1 MSQNALR
8 AADPTSAPVMTKR
21 AWWLVGLNILAPG
34 SAQVLAGSRRLG
46 RFALSFTFILW
57 ALVIIGVVAALV
69 FRTDLLGIVLQPAP
83 LWIATVVLAFY
94 GVLWVICTLD
104 TLRIARLVRVHGA
117 ARGAVAL
124 LAVVALVVTGG
135 AAFGG
140 AYYAGRTANV
150 LGELGSNTIE
160 ITNPDGSTVQAGPL
174 TGPANILLVGT
185 DTRSGQTGAGLST
198 NDSSG
203 AGQNDVTILIHLS
216 PTSDS
221 ATAMSIPR
229 DLYVGQPACG
239 SEPAVEQQ
247 RFNTALARGGLNCV
261 VAATTALTGL
271 SIQYAAEIEFDG
283 VVAMS
288 NAVGGVPV
296 CLVTAIDDPAS
307 GVKLSAGPHVLQGAD
322 ALAFLR
328 TRHGLTNGSDLQRIS
343 NQQVFLSSLM
353 RTVKSPKVLGDPN
366 KVVSLAE
373 AAAQHMKLS
382 SNLARVSTMVSMG
395 LALRD
400 IPLDR
405 IAFVQYPSHPQTI
418 HGLQVT
424 LPDTDAAKALTD
436 AIAADRPVVTTQ
448 LGQAAVANGSAGGGS
463 KASPS
468 PSPTPSGTPAPTVTL
483 PSEVTGQSAAQQ
495 TCSQG
500 QSE

>member
-1 MSQNALR
+1 VSQNALR
-8 AADPTSAPVMTKR
+8 AADPTSPPVMTKR

-34 SAQVLAGSRRLG
+34 SAQVLAGNRRLG
-46 RFALSFTFILW
+46 RFALTFTFILW
-57 ALVIIGVVAALV
+57 ALVVIGVVAAV
-69 FRTDLLGIVLQPAP
+69 IGRTNLLGIVLQPIP
-83 LWIATVVLAFY
+83 LWIATAVLAFY

-104 TLRIARLVRVHGA
+104 TLRIARLVRVHGP
-117 ARGAVAL
+117 ARAGVAL
-124 LAVVALVVTGG
+124 LAIVALVATGG

-140 AYYAGRTANV
+140 AYYAGRTAKV

-160 ITNPDGSTVQAGPL
+160 ITNPDGSKVEAGPL

-203 AGQNDVTILIHLS
+203 EGQNDVTILIHLS
-216 PTSDS
+216 PTSSS

-239 SEPAVEQQ
+239 SEAAVSQA

-296 CLVTAIDDPAS
+296 CLVTAIHDPAS
-307 GVKLSAGPHVLQGAD
+307 GVNLSAGSHLLQGND

-366 KVVSLAE
+366 KVVALAE

-382 SNLARVSTMVSMG
+382 SNLAQVSTMVSMG
-395 LALRD
+395 LAVRS

-418 HGLQVT
+418 HGQQVT

-436 AIAADRPVVTTQ
+436 AIAADQPVATTQ
-448 LGQAAVANGSAGGGS
+448 LGQAAVANGSGS
-463 KASPS
+463 TSKSPS

-500 QSE
+500 QTE